1 MVKKKAVEV
10 IDNSIM
16 NEENLEAV
24 MGDRF
29 GRYSKYIIQER
40 AIPDVRDGLKPVQRR
55 IVYAMNKEGNTF
67 DKAYRKSAKTVGL
80 VIGNYHPHG
89 DTSVYDAMVRMSQNW
104 KLNLPLIDM
113 HGNNGSIDNDPAAAM
128 RYTEARLSKISSL
141 LTDDLP
147 YNTVNWTPNYDD
159 SEMEPSVLPCKIPL
173 LLMNGSMGIAA
184 GYATNIPPFNFNEV
198 INAVI
203 YRLKHKRIDSDE
215 LYEII
220 KGPDFPTGGV
230 IYNKNDIVNAMK
242 TGKGKIVLRSKTKT
256 EVGKTSKEII
266 ISEIPY
272 EVVKSELVSQ
282 IDDIRIN
289 KKVDSIISVRDES
302 DRKGL
307 RIVVEIK
314 KTADE
319 NAVLHYLYK
328 NTDLQVNYNLNMV
341 AIVDNK
347 PELCGVE
354 RIIDSFIKHR
364 KDVVLRRSNY
374 LLSKNEARINI
385 IDGFLKAVSIMDE
398 VIKTIRASKDK
409 ADVVK
414 NLENKFGFNN
424 AQAEAIANMRLYRLS
439 NTDILALKKE
449 KEDLLKANKKLNT
462 IIGSD
467 AGLTKELVRELEEIN
482 TNMVI
487 TRRTKINES
496 AAEIKINE
504 NKLVS
509 DETVMLTI
517 SKAGY
522 IKRVNMRSFNATDDN
537 TGLKEGDELI
547 SEIECSTLDT
557 ILLFTKK
564 GCFIKTPVHKIPD
577 MKWKDVGE
585 HISMFGKTDEDSIIG
600 YKLLKNGEKYNFSI
614 ISLSKKGQIK
624 STNLKATEM
633 PSRVGKL
640 PVLMKLRKNDEI
652 VDIEFANKGDEILI
666 VTEKGFANRY
676 SVKEVPDSTI
686 ATMGIVSS
694 KLESDD
700 ANVCV
705 FNLRDKNRISLI
717 TDSGNKNFNV
727 EDIKKTKRGN
737 KGNNLFATRKSSIKV
752 RGILREQWII

>member
-1 MVKKKAVEV
+1 MAKKKAVEV
-10 IDNSIM
+10 IDNSIL

-67 DKAYRKSAKTVGL
+67 DKPYRKSAKTVGL

-203 YRLKHKRIDSDE
+203 YRLKHKRIDSGE
-215 LYEII
+215 FYETI

-385 IDGFLKAVSIMDE
+385 IDGFLKAVSVMDE

-449 KEDLLKANKKLNT
+449 KEDLLKVNKKLNT

-557 ILLFTKK
+557 ILLFTKN
-564 GCFIKTPVHKIPD
+564 GCFVKTPVHKIPD

-600 YKLLKNGEKYNFSI
+600 YKLLKNGEKYNLSI

-640 PVLMKLRKNDEI
+640 PVFMKLRKDDEI
-652 VDIEFANKGDEILI
+652 VDIEFVNKGDEILI

-694 KLESDD
+694 KLENDD

-752 RGILREQWII
+752 RGIVRDQ